1 MNIDAICK
9 ISSTGYASTIRS
21 SENQTLCSNIDGVTC
36 RFREIVPS
44 ETKNIQI
51 FEKHIKSLVKAF
63 LSGYNACI
71 LCYGE
76 VNSRINMLIN
86 GPNSHQEGILKLIM
100 LEIFRNVFHDELNL
114 NLHKEALSVQSLL
127 IGSEGFT
134 DLIRRSESSSSQLK
148 TTFTVNNGYQ
158 VEGLQEVHID
168 SFNTAVNICTQA
180 AQSYFGRICKTDQ
193 ELDDIPASFIF
204 RIKLN
209 GEKLNDGITFRS
221 KLSLVCIT
229 GFEWLSRSMKN
240 GADLE
245 SAELLELY
253 NLTFQL
259 ASGKPGNRK
268 FPNYSASRLTKL
280 LYDEIGGNCYTRIIL
295 CLSSTPDPETYT
307 LLLRLTSQF
316 THITNAP
323 VMNDDCALLLAAR
336 AREAQYLLEQVI
348 LEQDDKTNINS
359 IYNGNKIRNTDP
371 PFLRLKE
378 HVQELSESLEKTH
391 LELAHAT
398 DERVKLSKA
407 WLVSEEDRMQANEK
421 LAQTELQLHEVRLK
435 NDELRMLCE
444 KGTEA
449 LKHVTE
455 LQKSN
460 EMLNRYCTKLK
471 RKLEDL
477 HKELDKMSMRNE
489 ELSRELLHQT
499 VEQKSV
505 LTFLA
510 NKTSNRMKEL
520 PRFEK
525 ELNRVEMMLGVKS
538 HKNGSEN
545 FNPSPETFEHKANTN
560 PNSINNPLQK
570 KKYTDPS
577 DNILKKAEEQVKL
590 DMVVKERDYL
600 QSEITKT
607 NQKLTH
613 ILDKFRTRLIYH
625 ISGITR
631 LVDAAK
637 SNDQIIAREAVYG
650 LEKYTNHL
658 LADVQATY
666 KIRENELIKMIQSL
680 NTQFQATREAIHKVM
695 IFYAKLR
702 TQAIQRD
709 SGVRD
714 PGPTPQD
721 LIDQLNLPPE
731 NNTDYL
737 LNLSASVMAES
748 TEPVRNQSKLLRR
761 QSLYD

>member
-9 ISSTGYASTIRS
+9 ISSKGYASTVKS
-21 SENQTLCSNIDGVTC
+21 SENQTLYSNIDGVTC
-36 RFREIVPS
+36 RFREIIPS

-76 VNSRINMLIN
+76 VNSGINTLIN
-86 GPNSHQEGILKLIM
+86 GPNSYQEGILKLIM
-100 LEIFRNVFHDELNL
+100 LEIFRNVFHGITLFINSVHSEDELNL

-127 IGSEGFT
+127 IGSDGFT
-134 DLIRRSESSSSQLK
+134 DLIR
-148 TTFTVNNGYQ
+148 
-158 VEGLQEVHID
+158 
-168 SFNTAVNICTQA
+168 
-180 AQSYFGRICKTDQ
+180 
-193 ELDDIPASFIF
+193 
-204 RIKLN
+204 
-209 GEKLNDGITFRS
+209 
-221 KLSLVCIT
+221 
-229 GFEWLSRSMKN
+229 
-240 GADLE
+240 
-245 SAELLELY
+245 
-253 NLTFQL
+253 
-259 ASGKPGNRK
+259 
-268 FPNYSASRLTKL
+268 SASQLTKL

-348 LEQDDKTNINS
+348 HEQDDKTNVNS
-359 IYNGNKIRNTDP
+359 MYNGSKIRNTDA

-435 NDELRMLCE
+435 NDELLMLCE

-460 EMLNRYCTKLK
+460 EMLNRYCTELK
-471 RKLEDL
+471 RKLDDL

-538 HKNGSEN
+538 HKNRGEN
-545 FNPSPETFEHKANTN
+545 FSLSPETFEHKANTMNTN
-560 PNSINNPLQK
+560 PNSINTPLPK
-570 KKYTDPS
+570 KKCTDPS

-680 NTQFQATREAIHKVM
+680 NTQFRATREAIHKVM

-731 NNTDYL
+731 NNADYL

-761 QSLYD
+761 QNLYE